1 MLLLLFTRLTNL
13 HTLFSKGIEQNWQR
27 VGNLPDDLMKDGPED
42 AKRTPLKLIAIA
54 VEEERKDKVVVCSF
68 VSIESIS

>member
-1 MLLLLFTRLTNL
+1 
-13 HTLFSKGIEQNWQR
+13 
-27 VGNLPDDLMKDGPED
+27 MKDGPED